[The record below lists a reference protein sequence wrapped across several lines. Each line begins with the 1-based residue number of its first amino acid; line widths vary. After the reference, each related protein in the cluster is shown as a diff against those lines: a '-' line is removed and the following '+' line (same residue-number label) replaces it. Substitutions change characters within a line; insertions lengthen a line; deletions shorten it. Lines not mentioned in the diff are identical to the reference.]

1 MPIYEYFCSEC
12 RQRVSVFFRS
22 MRAAEEGKACCPQCG
37 SLRLTRMVSRVNRLK
52 SDEQRLEGLATP
64 ELMSGLEQ
72 EDSRALAAFM
82 RGMSNELGDPLD
94 AEMEDAVERWE
105 AGAPLGEVERP
116 SQEDTAPEDLA
127 PDYTDAASNQD
138 A

>member
-22 MRAAEEGKACCPQCG
+22 MRAAEQDEARCPHCG
-37 SLRLTRMVSRVNRLK
+37 SLQLTRMVSRVNRLK

-82 RGMSNELGDPLD
+82 RGMGNEMGEPLD
-94 AEMEDAVERWE
+94 AEMEEAVERWE
-105 AGAPLGEVERP
+105 AGAPLGKSAE
-116 SQEDTAPEDLA
+116 SSDTGEAPERLDN
-127 PDYTDAASNQD
+127 TDNGAEQD
-138 A
+138 S